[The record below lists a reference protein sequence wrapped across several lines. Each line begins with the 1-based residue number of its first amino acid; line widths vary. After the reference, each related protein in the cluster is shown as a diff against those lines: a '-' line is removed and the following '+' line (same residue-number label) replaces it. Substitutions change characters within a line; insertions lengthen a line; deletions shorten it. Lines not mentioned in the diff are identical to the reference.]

1 MSVDTGEYGARQTV
15 TNSAEQNEVVFAKH
29 RQRMAE
35 MRVQELELV
44 LQKVYANAA
53 ESPDW
58 IRYRIEQ
65 VMPNVKGA

>member
-1 MSVDTGEYGARQTV
+1 MFTGDQAMSELPKA
-15 TNSAEQNEVVFAKH
+15 AEEVLKL
-29 RQRMAE
+29 
-35 MRVQELELV
+35 RVQELESV
-44 LQKVYANAA
+44 LHKIHANAA

>member
-1 MSVDTGEYGARQTV
+1 MSELPKA
-15 TNSAEQNEVVFAKH
+15 AEEVLKL
-29 RQRMAE
+29 
-35 MRVQELELV
+35 RVQELESV
-44 LQKVYANAA
+44 LHKIHANAA